1 LQQPETEKGE
11 STMPTTN
18 PNSGPGEQRTNPE
31 RDPATGEPDETTREG
46 GREPARE
53 NANPNQ
59 PQQGQPTQPGQTS
72 QATGAGP
79 QQPRQPTDHQGEPK
93 PKARSL
99 RGFAAMD
106 AERQRAIAS
115 KGGQSQGKANNPG
128 NFANDRQKAREAGR
142 KGGQA

>member
-1 LQQPETEKGE
+1 
-11 STMPTTN
+11 MPTTN
-18 PNSGPGEQRTNPE
+18 PPGPGDQERPE
-31 RDPATGEPDETTREG
+31 RPEHDTATGQPGESPQRGEGKESSRETAST
-46 GREPARE
+46 
-53 NANPNQ
+53 NQ
-59 PQQGQPTQPGQTS
+59 PQQGQPAQSGQTG
-72 QATGAGP
+72 QPTGA
-79 QQPRQPTDHQGEPK
+79 RQPTDHQGEPK

>member
-1 LQQPETEKGE
+1 MPNMKPPGQPEQ
-11 STMPTTN
+11 PR
-18 PNSGPGEQRTNPE
+18 P
-31 RDPATGEPDETTREG
+31 DPQADE
-46 GREPARE
+46 
-53 NANPNQ
+53 
-59 PQQGQPTQPGQTS
+59 QPGQR
-72 QATGAGP
+72 GEREAGREAAPSNPQQNPP
-79 QQPRQPTDHQGEPK
+79 QQPKQPTDHQGEPK
-93 PKARSL
+93 PKARAL

>member
-1 LQQPETEKGE
+1 
-11 STMPTTN
+11 MPTTN
-18 PNSGPGEQRTNPE
+18 PPTGPGDQQRSTPE
-31 RDPATGEPDETTREG
+31 RDPATGEPGDTQRQEG
-46 GREPARE
+46 KEPARE
-53 NANPNQ
+53 TTTPNP
-59 PQQGQPTQPGQTS
+59 PQQGQATQTGQT
-72 QATGAGP
+72 GANP

>member
-1 LQQPETEKGE
+1 LQQPDTEKGE

-18 PNSGPGEQRTNPE
+18 PPPGPGDQQRTNPE
-31 RDPATGEPDETTREG
+31 RDPATGEPADSQRQEG
-46 GREPARE
+46 KEPARE
-53 NANPNQ
+53 TASSNQ
-59 PQQGQPTQPGQTS
+59 PQGQPTQTSQPGQPTAAS
-72 QATGAGP
+72 P

>member
-1 LQQPETEKGE
+1 
-11 STMPTTN
+11 MPTTN
-18 PNSGPGEQRTNPE
+18 PPTGPGEQERPE
-31 RDPATGEPDETTREG
+31 RDPATGQPGDTQRREG
-46 GREPARE
+46 KEPARE
-53 NANPNQ
+53 TAPGNQ
-59 PQQGQPTQPGQTS
+59 PPQAQPPQAQPSPTGQTGQPTGSSPK
-72 QATGAGP
+72 
-79 QQPRQPTDHQGEPK
+79 QPRQPTDHQGEPK

>member
-1 LQQPETEKGE
+1 
-11 STMPTTN
+11 MTTN
-18 PNSGPGEQRTNPE
+18 PTSGPGDQQRNNPE
-31 RDPATGEPDETTREG
+31 RDPASGQPGETQRQEGKEPSRES
-46 GREPARE
+46 AS
-53 NANPNQ
+53 PNQ
-59 PQQGQPTQPGQTS
+59 PQQGQPTQPGQAG
-72 QATGAGP
+72 QATGSNT